1 MTTPFDTVAYFDSL
15 QQLAKQK
22 GFTNGSNSRELA
34 IELDNQ
40 DGLKS
45 LRKEYQ
51 IPLMKDVVKK
61 GSKRQDEQSSSLYMC
76 GNSLG
81 PLSKR
86 SKLYVEQELQVWGQK
101 AVLGHWDHPF
111 GRPWTRC
118 EERVSYLMSD
128 IIGAK
133 PNEVVAMGT
142 LSSNLHIMLA
152 TFYRPEAL
160 PKLVLPKE
168 RSPSPKRHKIIYE
181 ALAFPSDQYALAS
194 AVTLAGFDPKTSL
207 IALEGKKSRTLETED
222 VLQTIDR
229 EAGTGELAMI
239 LLGDV
244 QYQTGQ
250 MFDMER
256 ITKHAR
262 SKGII
267 VGWDLAHAFANV
279 PLAMHDWDADFA
291 VWCTYKYGSSGPGGM
306 AGLFVHERWGNI
318 GFQTCM
324 GRDAKMS
331 KNKDVP
337 GASGLP
343 RPAAWWGQKK
353 SSRFSMPD
361 SFDSIRGAAGWQQS
375 NPSALDM
382 ASLLGSLETMAMA
395 PGLLDANLNG
405 IDFGSEEYA
414 KKIDESH
421 GIRGYGQIMP
431 ALRQKSQRL
440 TAYLEYLLLSPNF
453 LPSETNISI
462 VTPKEGRFRGS
473 QLSVCIPNRANKS
486 NGQIETKM
494 GGKSDVPPPIDA
506 SSFVARVHHS
516 VETQYGVVCDI
527 RNPDILRFGPVAQY
541 SSFEDVWR
549 TADALRRAILEEM

>member
-1 MTTPFDTVAYFDSL
+1 
-15 QQLAKQK
+15 
-22 GFTNGSNSRELA
+22 
-34 IELDNQ
+34 
-40 DGLKS
+40 
-45 LRKEYQ
+45 
-51 IPLMKDVVKK
+51 MKDVVEGNEK
-61 GSKRQDEQSSSLYMC
+61 DEQATSLYMC

-86 SKLYVEQELQVWGQK
+86 SKKYVEQELQVWGRK

-111 GRPWTRC
+111 GRPWTQC
-118 EERVSYLMSD
+118 EERVSHLMSD

-152 TFYRPEAL
+152 TFYRPNAL
-160 PKLVLPKE
+160 PQLVLPNSAGNK
-168 RSPSPKRHKIIYE
+168 PVRHKIIYE

-207 IALEGKKSRTLETED
+207 IALEGKKDRTLETQD
-222 VLQTIDR
+222 ILATIDR
-229 EAGTGELAMI
+229 EADTGELAMI

-250 MFDMER
+250 MFDMEK

-262 SKGII
+262 SRGII

-306 AGLFVHERWGNI
+306 AGLFVHERWGNNSN
-318 GFQTCM
+318 
-324 GRDAKMS
+324 A
-331 KNKDVP
+331 P

-353 SSRFSMPD
+353 ASRFSMPD
-361 SFDSIRGAAGWQQS
+361 SFDAIQGASGWQQS

-382 ASLLGSLETMAMA
+382 AALLGSLETMALA
-395 PGLLDANLNG
+395 PAL
-405 IDFGSEEYA
+405 GSG
-414 KKIDESH
+414 H
-421 GIRGYGQIMP
+421 IMP

-440 TAYLEYLLLSPNF
+440 TAYLEHLLLTPGF
-453 LPSETNISI
+453 LPAEANISI

-473 QLSVCIPNRANKS
+473 QLS
-486 NGQIETKM
+486 
-494 GGKSDVPPPIDA
+494 SDVPPPIDA

-516 VETQYGVVCDI
+516 IETRYGVVCDV

-549 TADALRRAILEEM
+549 TADALRKSIMAQL

>member
-1 MTTPFDTVAYFDSL
+1 MTTPFDTAAFVDTLS
-15 QQLAKQK
+15 QLAQLK
-22 GFTNGSNSRELA
+22 GFANGSSSHELA

-40 DGLKS
+40 DALKS
-45 LRKEYQ
+45 LRQEYQ
-51 IPLMKDVVKK
+51 LPLMKDVVEGNEK
-61 GSKRQDEQSSSLYMC
+61 DEGAISLYMC

-86 SKLYVEQELQVWGQK
+86 SKMYVEQELQVWGKK

-118 EERVSYLMSD
+118 EERVSHLMSD

-152 TFYRPEAL
+152 TFYRPNAL
-160 PKLVLPKE
+160 PQLVLPNSADK
-168 RSPSPKRHKIIYE
+168 KTVRHKIIYE

-207 IALEGKKSRTLETED
+207 IALEGKKDRTLETD
-222 VLQTIDR
+222 DILATIDR
-229 EAGTGELAMI
+229 EADTGELAMI

-250 MFDMER
+250 MFDMEK

-262 SKGII
+262 SRGII

-306 AGLFVHERWGNI
+306 AGLFVHERWGNVGFKTCI
-318 GFQTCM
+318 G
-324 GRDAKMS
+324 REAKLNENS
-331 KNKDVP
+331 HAP

-353 SSRFSMPD
+353 ASRFSMPD
-361 SFDSIRGAAGWQQS
+361 SFDAIQGASGWQQS

-382 ASLLGSLETMAMA
+382 AALLGSLETMALA
-395 PGLLDANLNG
+395 PALLDKKLDG
-405 IDFGSEEYA
+405 VDFGSEEYA
-414 KKIDESH
+414 KKVDAMNDS
-421 GIRGYGQIMP
+421 RGFGHIMP

-440 TAYLEYLLLSPNF
+440 TAYLEHLLLTPGF
-453 LPSETNISI
+453 LPAEANISI
-462 VTPKEGRFRGS
+462 VTPREGRFRGS
-473 QLSVCIPNRANKS
+473 QLSVCIPNRAGKA
-486 NGQIETKM
+486 TKQNEIQKD
-494 GGKSDVPPPIDA
+494 GKSDVPPPIDA

-516 VETQYGVVCDI
+516 IETRYGVVCDV

-549 TADALRRAILEEM
+549 TADALKKSILEEL

>member
-1 MTTPFDTVAYFDSL
+1 MTTSFDTAAFVDTLSR
-15 QQLAKQK
+15 LAQTK
-22 GFTNGSNSRELA
+22 GFSNGSSSRELA
-34 IELDNQ
+34 IELDKEDELN
-40 DGLKS
+40 S
-45 LRKEYQ
+45 LRHEYQ
-51 IPLMKDVVKK
+51 LPLMKDVVEKNAED
-61 GSKRQDEQSSSLYMC
+61 GTSLYMC

-86 SKLYVEQELQVWGQK
+86 SKLYIEQELQVWGRK

-118 EERVSYLMSD
+118 EERVSHLMSD

-152 TFYRPEAL
+152 TFYRPNAL
-160 PKLVLPKE
+160 PQLVLPNSAQSQNKA
-168 RSPSPKRHKIIYE
+168 KRHKIIYE

-207 IALEGKKSRTLETED
+207 IALEGKKDRTLETKD
-222 VLQTIDR
+222 ILATIDR
-229 EAGTGELAMI
+229 EADTGELAMI

-250 MFDMER
+250 MFDIEK
-256 ITKHAR
+256 ITSHAR
-262 SKGII
+262 SRGII

-306 AGLFVHERWGNI
+306 AGLFVHERWGNV
-318 GFQTCM
+318 GFQTCI
-324 GRDAKMS
+324 GRDAKLS
-331 KNKDVP
+331 ENSNVP
-337 GASGLP
+337 GSSGLP

-361 SFDSIRGAAGWQQS
+361 SFDAIQGASGWQQS
-375 NPSALDM
+375 NPSAFDM
-382 ASLLGSLETMAMA
+382 ASLLGSLETMALA
-395 PGLLDANLNG
+395 PALLDKNLKG
-405 IDFGSEEYA
+405 VDFGSEDYA
-414 KKIDESH
+414 KEVDEM
-421 GIRGYGQIMP
+421 GGMRGFGHIMP

-440 TAYLEYLLLSPNF
+440 TAYLEHLLLAPGF
-453 LPSETNISI
+453 LPDEANISI

-473 QLSVCIPNRANKS
+473 QLSVCIPNRSGKVTKQNGTQKDGKS
-486 NGQIETKM
+486 N
-494 GGKSDVPPPIDA
+494 VPPPIDTG
-506 SSFVARVHHS
+506 SFVARVHHS
-516 VETQYGVVCDI
+516 IETRYGVVCDV

-549 TADALRRAILEEM
+549 TADALRRSILEEM